1 MSTINTPY
9 RAIFCDLLT
18 DRTIDILPLRDVT
31 VDDYIGKAGS
41 LSGTVPVPNAE
52 MAARVR
58 RIEEGRTS
66 VYLQRGDDLWWGGII
81 WTSTLQ
87 SDDRGTLTLGI
98 QAATFESYAGRR
110 LIRATTATYDPAYE
124 LEFDGVDQLAVAR
137 GLWHDLQTSL
147 DGGDIL
153 VTYGTETSDVTRQV
167 TYRDGDETSYLDAL
181 NALAALEDGFE
192 YHVTVYTDP
201 VSGARVRRLVLGH
214 PRIET
219 GSTDLVLDRPGT
231 ILSYSFPRDATRGGT
246 TARARGASTNTD
258 QASESRPLASTVA
271 VAEQLIGTGEGHA
284 GYPRIDLTSDHNDI
298 SAPQTLNALA
308 RTELK
313 AATGA
318 VVIPEISVRL
328 DGMVPTALLGRTARI
343 RITDEWFTEGL
354 DARYRVIGVKVSPA
368 QRGRPDTA
376 ELYLEEA
383 A

>member
-1 MSTINTPY
+1 MTTDTPY

-18 DRTIDILPLRDVT
+18 DSTIDILPLRDVT

-41 LSGTVPVPNAE
+41 LSGTIPVPNAE

-66 VYLQRGDDLWWGGII
+66 VYLQRGTDLWWGGII

-87 SDDRGTLTLGI
+87 SDDQGILTLGI
-98 QAATFESYAGRR
+98 QAATFDSYAGRR
-110 LIRATTATYDPAYE
+110 MIRPTYKADATLSFPDT
-124 LEFDGVDQLAVAR
+124 DQLAIAQ
-137 GLWHDLQTSL
+137 GLWTDMQSAL
-147 DGGDIL
+147 DGGNIL
-153 VTYGTETSDVTRQV
+153 VDVGTETSGVSRTVSYQ
-167 TYRDGDETSYLDAL
+167 DGDETSYQDAL
-181 NALAALEDGFE
+181 DSLAALGDGFE
-192 YHVTVYTDP
+192 YHITVYTDP
-201 VSGARVRRLVLGH
+201 VSGRRLRRLVLGH

-219 GSTDLVLDRPGT
+219 GSTPLVLDRPGT

-246 TARARGASTNTD
+246 TARARGASINTN
-258 QASESRPLASTVA
+258 QAAESRPLASDVA
-271 VAEQLIGTGEGHA
+271 VAQELIDGA

-298 SAPQTLNALA
+298 TDWDTLNALA
-308 RTELK
+308 RTELA

-328 DGMVPTALLGRTARI
+328 DGLVPTAMLGRTARI

-354 DARYRVIGVKVSPA
+354 DARYRIIGVKVSPA